1 MSFIDPITGL
11 FRQLIPVVAALVATA
26 GMTFGQTYYHAP
38 NDTLTAVTTV
48 DNSVTMNIT
57 QVHPGSDTLRF
68 KWKKLSVSMP
78 AEWTATICDNN
89 TCYPS
94 LIDSAETLPVLPG
107 DDGLML
113 IHCSPFTTPGT
124 GIIRYTIYELNTPLQ
139 VDTLTWII
147 EAVASAGL
155 SEIGESKPVFSI
167 QGNRLIVGNDPGL
180 NKLRLIDTN
189 GKVCFTGKLNPALE
203 IELPVLP
210 SAVYIVELSGSNRVI
225 QQRIWYSCEN

>member
-1 MSFIDPITGL
+1 MSFIDPIAGL
-11 FRQLIPVVAALVATA
+11 FRQLIPVVAALTVTA
-26 GMTFGQTYYHAP
+26 GIAYGQSYYHAP

-48 DNSVTMNIT
+48 NNSVTMNIT

-68 KWKKLSVSMP
+68 KWAKLSVTMP
-78 AEWTATICDNN
+78 VAWTATICDNN

-124 GIIRYTIYELNTPLQ
+124 GVIRYTIYELHTPQQ

-147 EAVASAGL
+147 EADATTGLPESA
-155 SEIGESKPVFSI
+155 EGEPVFSI
-167 QGNRLIVGNDPGL
+167 KGNRLIVKDDPRL
-180 NKLRLIDTN
+180 NKLRLIDTG
-189 GKVCFTGKLNPALE
+189 GKVCFTSLLHSTAE

-210 SAVYIVELSGSNRVI
+210 AAVYVVELSGSDSVI
-225 QQRIWYSCEN
+225 QQRIWYSCEK